1 MGRDEGRGE
10 RNDEAELAAL
20 GYGQDLLRAMG
31 GFSSFALSFS
41 IISVLTGI
49 LTTFSDA
56 LGPGGPRGVGL
67 GWPLVS
73 FGTVVVALAL
83 AELSSAFPTAGAL
96 YHWSALLGGPGF
108 GWFTA
113 AMNLVGQFAIVAAI
127 DYGFARELA
136 ALTGVHPLAL
146 FTVVLATHAGLNAF
160 STGAVAKLNDLS
172 AVVHIAGVVALVV
185 ALLMFADKRPPSFL
199 VTASTNRP
207 DGDAAMGFG
216 NALIL
221 SLFTFTGYD
230 ASAHLAEETR
240 DPARGSP
247 MGILS
252 AVLVSSVFGY
262 ALVVALTLS
271 IHDLPTAA
279 ANDHAALFVLRH
291 ALGPQGG
298 SLGMGLALVAM
309 WFCGLSSLTSASRTL
324 YAFARDGGVPL
335 SRQLA
340 TVARSTKTP
349 VAAIFTV
356 ASISLGFVLVSSLV
370 RERVF
375 ALAVQVATMGL
386 YVSYGLP
393 IALGVRARLRG
404 RLTRRGPFHLGR
416 LSVPIGGAAA
426 LWCVG
431 VLVVCSLPPNLGAGG
446 VLAGLAAALG
456 LLWLISV
463 RGRFQGP
470 RVQLVDL
477 EGRAAGAA
485 SSATTEAPGAPVD
498 AP

>member
-1 MGRDEGRGE
+1 MTPGKRD
-10 RNDEAELAAL
+10 DEADLAAL

-49 LTTFSDA
+49 LTTFTDA

-73 FGTVVVALAL
+73 LGTVVVALAL

-96 YHWSALLGGPGF
+96 YHWSSLFGGPGF
-108 GWFTA
+108 GWLTA
-113 AMNLVGQFAIVAAI
+113 SMNLVGQFAIVAAI
-127 DYGFARELA
+127 DFGLARELGALSGLPPLLLFA
-136 ALTGVHPLAL
+136 A
-146 FTVVLATHAGLNAF
+146 VLATHAALNAA
-160 STGAVAKLNDLS
+160 STRAVAKLNDLS
-172 AVVHIAGVVALVV
+172 AVVHIGGVVALVV
-185 ALLMFADKRPPSFL
+185 ALLFFAEKQPASFL
-199 VTASTNRP
+199 LVAATTRA
-207 DGDAAMGFG
+207 DGDTTLGFG

-230 ASAHLAEETR
+230 ASAHLAEETK

-262 ALVVALTLS
+262 ALAASLTLAVQ
-271 IHDLPTAA
+271 DLSAA
-279 ANDHAALFVLRH
+279 AADDHAALFVLRA
-291 ALGPQGG
+291 ALGARAG

-324 YAFARDGGVPL
+324 YAFARDGGVPF
-335 SRQLA
+335 SQALA
-340 TVARSTKTP
+340 TVSPRTKTP
-349 VAAIFTV
+349 IVAIC
-356 ASISLGFVLVSSLV
+356 ASASVSLLFVLGSSLV

-393 IALGVRARLRG
+393 IALALRARLSG

-416 LSVPIGGAAA
+416 FSVPVGLFAV
-426 LWCVG
+426 LWCAG

-446 VLAGLAAALG
+446 VLGGLAA
-456 LLWLISV
+456 LIGCVWFVRV
-463 RGRFQGP
+463 RGRFTGP
-470 RVQLVDL
+470 KVSLEQLEV
-477 EGRAAGAA
+477 RPPA
-485 SSATTEAPGAPVD
+485 
-498 AP
+498 